1 MSINKTITMFLC
13 LLVILYVSYKIYALS
28 TLENFSTRL
37 QDGRSRNSMHPVNIR
52 ARYRKW
58 KRTKPFNKS
67 INKIKKILN
76 YTIWQLLGRRK
87 TF

>member
-1 MSINKTITMFLC
+1 MFIDKTITIILC
-13 LLVILYVSYKIYALS
+13 VIVILYICYKIYNLYS
-28 TLENFSTRL
+28 IENFSTRL
-37 QDGRSRNSMHPVNIR
+37 QDGRSRNRLHPVNIR

-76 YTIWQLLGRRK
+76 YTIWQLSGRRK